1 MRTITITEQEYK
13 SLGLV
18 NTLSYEILPFN
29 EANFITKFF
38 AFFRLV
44 DGGSYF
50 PFSYVLSYNETIV
63 EESQG
68 YMTPEEL
75 DDWTVYPIM
84 DDKIKAKLELI

>member
-1 MRTITITEQEYK
+1 MRTIEIREQEYK

-29 EANFITKFF
+29 EANFINKFF

-44 DGGSYF
+44 EDGSYF
-50 PFSYVLSYNETIV
+50 PFSYILSYGETIV

-75 DDWTVYPIM
+75 DDWSVFQIM
-84 DDKIKAKLELI
+84 DDKIKAKLDLI